1 MFGYV
6 IPLKDELKIREY
18 NTFRSYYC
26 GLCNE
31 IGQKSFI
38 SKLTLTYD
46 MTFLALLLSSI
57 YMDKTPPVKKICP
70 FKMAKVSTIS
80 NNKYLEYAAEMN
92 IILSNRKLIDNYND
106 DKSYL
111 SLIASKLI
119 NTNRLS
125 YWSMEKLSMIDLNL
139 KKLNELEKE
148 KCSNIDEIAHYFAE
162 ITAEIFCID
171 SGDTGKVLRNLGYN
185 LGKWIYT
192 LDAYDDLAEDIVKKS
207 YNPFL
212 ERFGYRGENAE
223 SFKNSIK
230 DNVKFT
236 LIKCLDEI
244 SKSYELLDVKKN
256 KAIIEN
262 IVYLGMERKTMSV
275 IEGSCCHEKS
285 LRGFRGKGGCVPGRD
300 KTGI

>member
-6 IPLKDELKIREY
+6 MPLKDELRIREY

-31 IGQKSFI
+31 IGDKSYV

-57 YMDKTPPVKKICP
+57 YNDRTPPVNRFCP
-70 FKMAKVSTIS
+70 FKMAKVTVIPK
-80 NNKYLEYAAEMN
+80 NKFLEYAAEMN
-92 IILSNRKLIDNYND
+92 IILSNRKLLDNYND

-111 SLIASKLI
+111 SLMASKI
-119 NTNRLS
+119 VNTNKLS
-125 YWSMEKLSMIDLNL
+125 EWSLEKLSKIDSNL

-171 SGDTGKVLRNLGYN
+171 SGATGKILRNLGYN

-192 LDAYDDLAEDIVKKS
+192 LDAYDDLAKDIEKKR
-207 YNPFL
+207 YNPL
-212 ERFGYRGENAE
+212 LHRFDYKEESAE
-223 SFKNSIK
+223 SFKSSIK

-244 SKSYELLDVKKN
+244 SKSFELLEIKKN
-256 KAIIEN
+256 KEIIEN
-262 IVYLGMERKTMSV
+262 IIYLGMERKTMNV
-275 IEGSCCHEKS
+275 IEGSCCNEES
-285 LRGFRGKGGCVPGRD
+285 LRGFRGKGGCIPGRN
-300 KTGI
+300 KAGI